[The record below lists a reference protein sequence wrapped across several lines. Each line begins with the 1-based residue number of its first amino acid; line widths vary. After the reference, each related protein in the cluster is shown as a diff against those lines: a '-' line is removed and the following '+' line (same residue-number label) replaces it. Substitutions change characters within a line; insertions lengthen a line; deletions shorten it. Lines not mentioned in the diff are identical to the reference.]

1 MRYLSSCVSSCC
13 VGIEHCSTCFVTN
26 HFYIYPLLPTL
37 SFSSFV
43 FIVSRFT
50 LSHAVAREVSLE
62 IISNIDRMHEELEAT
77 ECVFRIRWNCPVDNS
92 VLVRQ
97 IWPARHRLQFPS
109 VSHGLHEDVPKEE
122 LHLKVEVEALLEFHV
137 SDTINCLIVVPR
149 ARPTGWRVRNVR
161 NV

>member
-1 MRYLSSCVSSCC
+1 MHCLSSCVSSSFG
-13 VGIEHCSTCFVTN
+13 GIEHCSTCFVTN
-26 HFYIYPLLPTL
+26 HFYIYPLLPAL

-43 FIVSRFT
+43 FIVNCFT

-62 IISNIDRMHEELEAT
+62 IISNIDCMHEELEAT
-77 ECVFRIRWNCPVDNS
+77 ERVLRVRWNRPVDYS

-97 IWPARHRLQFPS
+97 LWPAGHRLQFPN
-109 VSHGLHEDVPKEE
+109 VSHGLHEWVPKEE

-137 SDTINCLIVVPR
+137 SDTIDCLIVVPH